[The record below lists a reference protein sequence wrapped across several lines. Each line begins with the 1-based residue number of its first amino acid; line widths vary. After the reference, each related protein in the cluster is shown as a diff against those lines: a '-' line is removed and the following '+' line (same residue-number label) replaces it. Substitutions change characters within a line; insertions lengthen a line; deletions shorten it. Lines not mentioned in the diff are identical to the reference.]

1 MDQSV
6 IQEQPTNY
14 SALLNAS
21 EEMGFTM
28 PSDVYIGTLLKTLVA
43 SKPAGNFLELGT
55 GIGLSLAWMVLGM
68 DDESKVISI
77 DNDLELITVAKE
89 FFEGENR
96 LELICADGGDWLDD
110 YKGADFDLI
119 FADAWPGKYSHLDTV
134 LGMLKIGGFY
144 VVDDM
149 IEQPNWPE
157 GHEEKA
163 IALVKELESREDIT
177 ITKMDWST
185 GLIVAV
191 KIK

>member
-68 DDESKVISI
+68 DDESKVASI
-77 DNDLELITVAKE
+77 DNDPELTAVVKE

-119 FADAWPGKYSHLDTV
+119 FADAWPGKYSHLDPV

-149 IEQPNWPE
+149 IKQPNWPE

-163 IALVKELESREDIT
+163 IALVKELGSRKDIT